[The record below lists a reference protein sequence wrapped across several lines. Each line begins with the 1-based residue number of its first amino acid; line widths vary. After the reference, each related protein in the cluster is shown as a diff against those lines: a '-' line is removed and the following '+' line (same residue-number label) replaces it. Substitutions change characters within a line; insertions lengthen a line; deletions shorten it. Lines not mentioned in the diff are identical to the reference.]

1 MKRILLIQHGAI
13 GDVLMCTPAV
23 RALRKHLPE
32 AEITFLVG
40 NKAFDAVRH
49 NPNIDKYI
57 VPNSQ
62 MNFLKYLIYLF
73 GFVFSKY
80 DIVIDFQQNPR
91 SALITFLTFSKRR
104 ISFTERHRNYAYNI
118 KIRPVDTQIYAAIN
132 KLKLLQPLSINESDD
147 FLPEL
152 FITDKEKKWAEKLW
166 HGLNF
171 QKQDL
176 IIALSPVSIKSYR
189 LWDPEYFAQ
198 ICDFLIDKYQAKIVF
213 TWGPGEFHIIKTIQQ
228 KMKNK
233 IEINYKI
240 SSIKQLK
247 AIFERSSLFLGN
259 DNGPRHIAIT
269 CGIPT
274 IGIFSHLWAAHWTPP
289 EMEKHLVIQPE
300 IPGIKNLK
308 VETVIEKIEKFMEK
322 FQRTQ
327 KC

>member
-49 NPNIDKYI
+49 NPNIDKFI
-57 VPNSQ
+57 VPNLQ
-62 MNFLKYLIYLF
+62 MQFLKYLIYLF
-73 GFVFSKY
+73 RFVFSRY

-91 SALITFLTFSKRR
+91 SALITFLTFAKKR
-104 ISFTERHRNYAYNI
+104 ISFTEKHRNYAYNI
-118 KIRPVDTQIYAAIN
+118 KIGPVDTQIYAAIN
-132 KLKLLQPLSINESDD
+132 KLKLLKPLGINDSDD

-152 FITDKEKKWAEKLW
+152 FITDKERKWAKELW
-166 HGLNF
+166 NDLNF

-189 LWDPEYFAQ
+189 LWDLEYFAQ

-213 TWGPGEFHIIKTIQQ
+213 TWGPGEFHIIKIIQHN
-228 KMKNK
+228 MKNK
-233 IEINYKI
+233 IEINYTI

-274 IGIFSHLWAAHWTPP
+274 IGIFSHVHASHWTPP
-289 EMEKHLVIQPE
+289 GMEKHLAISPE

-308 VETVIEKIEKFMEK
+308 FKPVIEKIEKFMKK
-322 FQRTQ
+322 FYRTGR
-327 KC
+327 

>member
-23 RALRKHLPE
+23 RALRKHLPK

-40 NKAFDAVRH
+40 NKAYDAVRH
-49 NPNIDKYI
+49 NPNIYKFF
-57 VPNSQ
+57 VKNLQ
-62 MNFLKYLIYLF
+62 MHFLKYLIYIF
-73 GFVFSKY
+73 IFVFSRY

-91 SALITFLTFSKRR
+91 SALITFFTFVKKR

-118 KIRPVDTQIYAAIN
+118 KIGPVDNQIYAAIN
-132 KLKLLQPLSINESDD
+132 KLKLLQPLGINESDD
-147 FLPEL
+147 FLPEF

-166 HGLNF
+166 HDLNF
-171 QKQDL
+171 QKQDF

-189 LWDPEYFAQ
+189 LWDPKYFAQ
-198 ICDFLIDKYQAKIVF
+198 VCDFLINKYQAKIVF
-213 TWGPGEFHIIKTIQQ
+213 TWGPREFHIIESIKQN
-228 KMKNK
+228 MRNK

-240 SSIKQLK
+240 SNIKQLK
-247 AIFERSSLFLGN
+247 AIFERSSLFIGN

-274 IGIFSHLWAAHWTPP
+274 IGIFSHIYASHWTPP
-289 EMEKHLVIQPE
+289 GMEKHLTISPE

-308 VETVIEKIEKFMEK
+308 VETVIGKIEIFMKK
-322 FQRTQ
+322 FQMNRDL
-327 KC
+327 

>member
-32 AEITFLVG
+32 AEITFLIG

-49 NPNIDKYI
+49 NPNIDKFI
-57 VPNSQ
+57 VPNLQ
-62 MNFLKYLIYLF
+62 MQFLKYLIYLF
-73 GFVFSKY
+73 RFVFSRY

-91 SALITFLTFSKRR
+91 SALITFLTFAKKR
-104 ISFTERHRNYAYNI
+104 ISFTEKHRNYAYNI
-118 KIRPVDTQIYAAIN
+118 KIGPVDTQIYAAIN
-132 KLKLLQPLSINESDD
+132 KLKLLKPLGINESDD

-152 FITDKEKKWAEKLW
+152 FITDKERKWAKELW
-166 HGLNF
+166 NDLNF

-189 LWDPEYFAQ
+189 LWDLEYFAQ

-213 TWGPGEFHIIKTIQQ
+213 TWGPGEFQIIKIIQHN
-228 KMKNK
+228 MKNK
-233 IEINYKI
+233 IEINYTI

-274 IGIFSHLWAAHWTPP
+274 IGIFSHVHASHWTPP
-289 EMEKHLVIQPE
+289 GMEKHLAISPE

-308 VETVIEKIEKFMEK
+308 FEAAIEKIEKFMEK
-322 FQRTQ
+322 FYRTGR
-327 KC
+327 

>member
-32 AEITFLVG
+32 AEITFLIG

-49 NPNIDKYI
+49 NPNIDKFI
-57 VPNSQ
+57 VPNLQ
-62 MNFLKYLIYLF
+62 MQFLKYLIYLF
-73 GFVFSKY
+73 RFVFSRY

-91 SALITFLTFSKRR
+91 SALITFLTFAKKR
-104 ISFTERHRNYAYNI
+104 ISFTEKHRNYAYNI
-118 KIRPVDTQIYAAIN
+118 KIGPVDTQIYAAIN
-132 KLKLLQPLSINESDD
+132 KLKLLKPLGINESDD

-152 FITDKEKKWAEKLW
+152 FITDKERKWAKELW
-166 HGLNF
+166 NDLNF

-189 LWDPEYFAQ
+189 LWDLEYFAQ

-213 TWGPGEFHIIKTIQQ
+213 TWGPGGFHIIKIIQHN
-228 KMKNK
+228 MKNK
-233 IEINYKI
+233 IEINYTI

-274 IGIFSHLWAAHWTPP
+274 IGIFSHVHASHWTPP
-289 EMEKHLVIQPE
+289 GMEKHLAISPE

-308 VETVIEKIEKFMEK
+308 FEAAIEKIEKFMEK
-322 FQRTQ
+322 FYRTGR
-327 KC
+327 

>member
-1 MKRILLIQHGAI
+1 MIQHGAI

-49 NPNIDKYI
+49 NPNIDKFI
-57 VPNSQ
+57 VPNLQ
-62 MNFLKYLIYLF
+62 MQFLKYLIYLF
-73 GFVFSKY
+73 RFVFSRY

-91 SALITFLTFSKRR
+91 SALITFLTFAKKR
-104 ISFTERHRNYAYNI
+104 ISFTEKHRNYAYNI
-118 KIRPVDTQIYAAIN
+118 KIGPVDTQIYAAIN
-132 KLKLLQPLSINESDD
+132 KLKLLKPLGINESDD
-147 FLPEL
+147 SLPEL
-152 FITDKEKKWAEKLW
+152 FITDKERKWAKELW
-166 HGLNF
+166 NDLNF

-189 LWDPEYFAQ
+189 LWDLEYFAQ

-213 TWGPGEFHIIKTIQQ
+213 TWGPGEFHIIKIIQHN
-228 KMKNK
+228 MKNK

-274 IGIFSHLWAAHWTPP
+274 IGIFSHVHASHWTPP
-289 EMEKHLVIQPE
+289 GMEKHLAISPE

-308 VETVIEKIEKFMEK
+308 FEAAIEKIEKFMEK
-322 FQRTQ
+322 FYRTGR
-327 KC
+327 